1 MSNLIKIA
9 EIAELKPGECKTV
22 SANGCDIAL
31 CNVDGK
37 FFALDNTCPHHGG
50 PLGEGFLNGKT
61 VTCPWHGWSF
71 NVCTGES
78 PVMSG
83 LKQKTYECV
92 VEGNDVKVKLE

>member
-9 EIAELKPGECKTV
+9 ELAELKPGECKTV
-22 SANGCDIAL
+22 SANGCELAL

-50 PLGEGFLNGKT
+50 PLGEGFLNGNT

-71 NVCTGES
+71 NVTTGES

-83 LKQKTYECV
+83 LKQKTHECV